1 MTTLWQLRKLSTN
14 ENLSEP
20 QPLPENWG
28 PIFGLHG
35 FVEKLNDLSWVGVED
50 QGWFDTGVQV
60 SSPST
65 QDAAGLAWSRA
76 KTYLE
81 QTDWT
86 MLPDV
91 PMTKEKK
98 TQWVEYRRILREIR
112 TQDGFPNNI
121 SWPNQ
126 PE

>member
-1 MTTLWQLRKLSTN
+1 M
-14 ENLSEP
+14 
-20 QPLPENWG
+20 
-28 PIFGLHG
+28 HG

-50 QGWFDTGVQV
+50 QGWFDTGVQY
-60 SSPST
+60 SSPDT
-65 QDAAGLAWSRA
+65 QDAASLAWSRA

-81 QTDWT
+81 QTDWA
-86 MLPDV
+86 MLTDV

-112 TQDGFPNNI
+112 TQDGFPNSI
-121 SWPNQ
+121 VWPNQ